1 MSLHNY
7 VVYHNYID
15 LLLIVYKTSAAI
27 ISYEDC
33 TFLRLACC
41 YLRIFASDF
50 AEETRQFWILGHL
63 TSDVTDV
70 VLKANCLALR

>member
-50 AEETRQFWILGHL
+50 AEETRQF
-63 TSDVTDV
+63 
-70 VLKANCLALR
+70 